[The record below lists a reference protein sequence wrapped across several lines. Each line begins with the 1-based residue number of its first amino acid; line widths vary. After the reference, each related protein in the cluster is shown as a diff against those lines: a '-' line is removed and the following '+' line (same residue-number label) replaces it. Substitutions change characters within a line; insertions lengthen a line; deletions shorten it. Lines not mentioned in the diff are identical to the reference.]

1 LVDGDM
7 VRLNNQTDTTENG
20 LYEWSESTELLTLV
34 EEDFTTTK
42 LFDFLNNEK
51 YIIEMSM

>member
-1 LVDGDM
+1 M